1 MTIDLPSAPAAATRW
16 RMLSYAYAA
25 LVVCALGYFL
35 VDLPIQVT
43 DSYGNLVQAS
53 SGTLGS
59 LVAGQFR
66 GHGFLRPLL
75 WAHIRILYDASGGHY
90 FEWFRGWH
98 VVQIVLLV
106 VLFLRLVRPER
117 LSDAAA
123 VPIGLAA
130 LVGIHTF
137 AGTIREAF
145 PINAYMTILLCC
157 AFAADLA
164 LGPPRW
170 WRDVA
175 AVVLFAFAS
184 LTAESGL
191 LIAVIIVAAYVAG
204 ARGVSTRGVIA
215 VVGCVAAYLF
225 LRFVILNVGTPE
237 LTERSSGFGFSRREP
252 DELAAMFGGSPL
264 PFFAYNVVASALS
277 VLFSEPRGGV
287 WMAIRGLVDGDARAV
302 SFLNVAASMLGTLAI
317 VMYAWQRRAG
327 WWARRFTRGDQLTI
341 IFVAVLGANAAISY
355 AYTKDVILSPAGV
368 FYAVALTVATA
379 SIIESSTR
387 PTRRRVAMMA
397 LLLALSTT
405 WGLRA
410 IGAHIG
416 LRKAAVTTRNE
427 WALVDAWLEREGQIP
442 RSPGAAALKQQLQ
455 DDAVWRHPARP
466 AVTGDWIEELFDDQ

>member
-1 MTIDLPSAPAAATRW
+1 
-16 RMLSYAYAA
+16 
-25 LVVCALGYFL
+25 
-35 VDLPIQVT
+35 
-43 DSYGNLVQAS
+43 
-53 SGTLGS
+53 
-59 LVAGQFR
+59 
-66 GHGFLRPLL
+66 
-75 WAHIRILYDASGGHY
+75 
-90 FEWFRGWH
+90 
-98 VVQIVLLV
+98 
-106 VLFLRLVRPER
+106 VRPER

-157 AFAADLA
+157 ALAADLA
-164 LGPPRW
+164 LGSPRW

-175 AVVLFAFAS
+175 AVVTFVFAS

-191 LIAVIIVAAYVAG
+191 LVAVIVVAAYLAG
-204 ARGVSTRGVIA
+204 ARGISRRGVIA

-225 LRFVILNVGTPE
+225 LRFVVLNVGTPE

-277 VLFSEPRGGV
+277 LLFSEPRGGV
-287 WMAIRGLVDGDARAV
+287 WIAIRGLVEGDARAV
-302 SFLNVAASMLGTLAI
+302 SLLNVAASALGTLAI
-317 VMYAWQRRAG
+317 VNYAWRRRAD

-341 IFVAVLGANAAISY
+341 VFIAVFGANAAISY

-368 FYAVALTVATA
+368 FYAVALTIATA
-379 SIIESSTR
+379 SLIESSAG
-387 PTRRRVAMMA
+387 PTRRRMA
-397 LLLALSTT
+397 TTVLLLALSTT

-442 RSPGAAALKQQLQ
+442 RSPAAAALKQQLQ

-466 AVTGDWIEELFDDQ
+466 AVTGDWVEALFDDQ